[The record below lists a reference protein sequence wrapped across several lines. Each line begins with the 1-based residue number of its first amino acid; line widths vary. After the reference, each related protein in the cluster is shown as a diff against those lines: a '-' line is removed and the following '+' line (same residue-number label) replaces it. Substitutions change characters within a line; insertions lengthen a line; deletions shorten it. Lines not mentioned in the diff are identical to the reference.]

1 LVLDI
6 KSYLAEVTGDNVC
19 GDDLQYDPA
28 FIAFEQAI
36 KGKPEQQIGDTIQA
50 AEPPNWR
57 EVKTIAEDLLTRTRD
72 LRILIGLLRALIA
85 TEGLSG
91 FNTGLAL
98 ITELVEQRWDS
109 IHPQLDPED
118 NNDPTERVNILM
130 SLNDHEAV
138 LRPLQLTPLVE
149 SKAIGKFN
157 LRDLNI
163 ANGKLTIP
171 DNENSPSLAT
181 IEAAV
186 QDAELDNLQQTFNNI
201 TESLAFVNRL
211 ENFVT
216 EQVGINEAPNFGELR
231 SILKETKTVLSAWL
245 ETRGSGV
252 DDAADEQESE
262 TNDKAATA
270 GTLKKSGLS
279 GINNNQDVLNALKQ
293 ICEYYKKYEPSSPV
307 PILLERCSRL
317 VGKGFMDVL
326 KDIAPD
332 GVDQANVIMGIRD
345 QDED

>member
-1 LVLDI
+1 LALDI
-6 KSYLAEVTGDNVC
+6 ESYLAEVTEDNVC

-36 KGKPEQQIGDTIQA
+36 KGKPEQQIGETIQA

-85 TEGLSG
+85 TEGISG

-118 NNDPTERVNILM
+118 DNDPTERVNILM

-163 ANGKLTIP
+163 ANGKITIP

-186 QDAELDNLQQTFNNI
+186 QDAERNNLQQNFNDI
-201 TESLAFVNRL
+201 AESLAFVNRL

-231 SILKETKTVLSAWL
+231 SILKETKAVLSAWL
-245 ETRGSGV
+245 ETRGSEV
-252 DDAADEQESE
+252 DDAAEEQESSE
-262 TNDKAATA
+262 KGAES
-270 GTLKKSGLS
+270 GTRKKSGS
-279 GINNNQDVLNALKQ
+279 GGINNNQDVLNALKQ